1 MLSLKEKFMDL
12 QSQGRGPEAEFLGKE
27 KRQKIEVQDDNKS
40 HL

>member
-12 QSQGRGPEAEFLGKE
+12 QFQGRDPEGEFMGKE
-27 KRQKIEVQDDNKS
+27 KREKLEVPSGNKS